1 MLVLVFLTLVD
12 FFFVVIDDFRFF
24 VPRGDNN
31 VDDMLFGLLPLLW
44 LVRARILTLR
54 GVRDIDVE
62 GGCSSSSDDVEASRR
77 HDDDLLFSIIL

>member
-1 MLVLVFLTLVD
+1 MTLVD
-12 FFFVVIDDFRFF
+12 FFFVVIDDDFRFF

-31 VDDMLFGLLPLLW
+31 VDDMLFGLLPLLL

-54 GVRDIDVE
+54 GVLDDTDVC
-62 GGCSSSSDDVEASRR
+62 GCSSPSDDVEASRR